1 MVKLF
6 IVCSKKNKG
15 VIENYLHLQDK
26 YDLVLPSWYVKG
38 DEVADNFS
46 KDIDNLK
53 SCDFILVVDSTLS
66 LYTYCQIYEGYRQ
79 NKPIYIMQETSAFK
93 MLLTTIGIEYSILND
108 LNNLSY
114 SKYIKIDNSIQNLKG
129 VLNSQKEF
137 ARILLN
143 DFEQEPTMTYISRD
157 NEIIFEW
164 LSDPEK
170 VDYCKYFV
178 QLILYLDGSCNL
190 KVMYYNEVVRDKK
203 SNDIEYTVGK
213 LNRYVHDFESLMR

>member
-6 IVCSKKNKG
+6 IVCSKKSKKE
-15 VIENYLHLQDK
+15 IENYLYLQDK
-26 YDLVLPSWYVKG
+26 YELVLPSWYKKG
-38 DEVADNFS
+38 EEIADNFS
-46 KDIDNLK
+46 KDTDNLK

-93 MLLTTIGIEYSILND
+93 MLLTTIGIEYTVLTDLND
-108 LNNLSY
+108 MPY
-114 SKYIKIDNSIQNLKG
+114 SRYIKIDNSIQNLKG
-129 VLNSQKEF
+129 TSATQKEY

-143 DFEQEPTMTYISRD
+143 DFEIEPTMVYTSRD
-157 NEIIFEW
+157 NDIIFEW

-203 SNDIEYTVGK
+203 SMDIDCTVGK
-213 LNRYVHDFESLMR
+213 LNRYVHDFEGLMR

>member
-1 MVKLF
+1 
-6 IVCSKKNKG
+6 
-15 VIENYLHLQDK
+15 
-26 YDLVLPSWYVKG
+26 LVLPSWYVKG

-93 MLLTTIGIEYSILND
+93 MLLTTIGIEYSILDD

>member
-15 VIENYLHLQDK
+15 GIENYLHLQDK
-26 YDLVLPSWYVKG
+26 YDLVLPSWYANG
-38 DEVADNFS
+38 EEVADNFS

-66 LYTYCQIYEGYRQ
+66 LYTYCQIYEAYRQ

-93 MLLTTIGIEYSILND
+93 MLLTTIGVEYIVLTD
-108 LNNLSY
+108 LNNIPY
-114 SKYIKIDNSIQNLKG
+114 SRYIKIDNSIQNLKG

-143 DFEQEPTMTYISRD
+143 DFEKEPTIVYISRD